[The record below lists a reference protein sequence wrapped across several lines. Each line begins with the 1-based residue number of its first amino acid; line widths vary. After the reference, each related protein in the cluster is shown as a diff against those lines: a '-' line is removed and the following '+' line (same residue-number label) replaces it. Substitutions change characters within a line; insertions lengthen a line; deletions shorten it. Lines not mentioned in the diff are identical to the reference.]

1 MYPNQNSRLNFKPV
15 SANPVLSIQWEVLS
29 SLRTTSV
36 QPIPGSLTGIVP
48 TQNILAFIFSQVS
61 KVCVAEVMKTM
72 HQRAA
77 DVRLLPHI
85 QLSCISDLT
94 TLCAEKVEPGEV

>member
-1 MYPNQNSRLNFKPV
+1 MYPNQNSGLNFKPV
-15 SANPVLSIQWEVLS
+15 SANPALSIQWEVLIHYPAF
-29 SLRTTSV
+29 V
-36 QPIPGSLTGIVP
+36 QSIPGSLTGIDP